1 MRPAPAPAGDPLLVS
16 RFLPTRELSIN
27 HHNPAPHHECKNTR
41 HRDSAPTPHTAERYA
56 QAIDKLHNKN
66 MLTISDLRNWF
77 DDLWKIIFDINVSI
91 SNIKRMAF
99 PIDDIEK
106 KVLSRGFFSHF
117 YRQSRFTI
125 IVQLCKLLSYSDNQ
139 KRSIYKLLNRLSEEK
154 FQSELTKKLLEIHPE
169 YSLKTL
175 RAGIR
180 TVCQQV
186 FDEIHEHNDLISKIV
201 VLRDKYYAHSDPDVA
216 LPNVTNEELEKLVN
230 LSISVYNRLYGLI
243 FNSTFIFTHN
253 NEWKVDYPLHIL
265 YEAKK
270 KQIEDINQQIAS
282 A

>member
-1 MRPAPAPAGDPLLVS
+1 MLRQHA
-16 RFLPTRELSIN
+16 
-27 HHNPAPHHECKNTR
+27 
-41 HRDSAPTPHTAERYA
+41 HTAERYA
-56 QAIDKLHNKN
+56 QAIDNLHNNN

-99 PIDDIEK
+99 PIDAIEE
-106 KVLSRGFFSHF
+106 KVLSRGFFAHF

-154 FQSELTKKLLEIHPE
+154 FHSELTKKLLEIHPE

-175 RAGIR
+175 RNSIR
-180 TVCQQV
+180 TVGQQV
-186 FDEIHEHNDLISKIV
+186 FDEIQEHNDLISKV
-201 VLRDKYYAHSDPDVA
+201 VILRDKYYAHSDPDVT

-230 LSISVYNRLYGLI
+230 LSISIYNRLYGLI
-243 FNSTFIFTHN
+243 FDSTFIFTHN
-253 NEWKVDYPLHIL
+253 NDWKVDYPLQIL

-270 KQIEDINQQIAS
+270 KQIEDKNQQIAS

>member
-1 MRPAPAPAGDPLLVS
+1 
-16 RFLPTRELSIN
+16 
-27 HHNPAPHHECKNTR
+27 
-41 HRDSAPTPHTAERYA
+41 
-56 QAIDKLHNKN
+56 

-99 PIDDIEK
+99 PIDAIEE
-106 KVLSRGFFSHF
+106 KVLSQGFFAHF

-175 RAGIR
+175 QNGIR
-180 TVCQQV
+180 TVSQQV
-186 FDEIHEHNDLISKIV
+186 FDEIQEHNDLISKIV
-201 VLRDKYYAHSDPDVA
+201 VLRDKYYAHSDPDVT

-243 FNSTFIFTHN
+243 FDSTFIFTHN

-270 KQIEDINQQIAS
+270 KQIEDLNQQIAS